1 MFSHRNNGPKNG
13 PGKGPKLVS
22 AIALRVE
29 DTIVR
34 DSVASILRRRNL
46 KLVAQA
52 GDVGPDTAKNWVEGR
67 NAPALGTAI
76 NLARQIPELRAELI
90 RLMSPDAEFEPEFMA
105 DFIRLAQ
112 TYARIKDS
120 KAEE

>member
-1 MFSHRNNGPKNG
+1 M
-13 PGKGPKLVS
+13 S

-29 DTIVR
+29 DTTVR
-34 DSVASILRRRNL
+34 DSVVSVLRRHNL

-52 GDVGPDTAKNWVEGR
+52 GDVGPDTAKNWIEGR

-90 RLMSPDAEFEPEFMA
+90 RLMSPDAEYEAEFMQ
-105 DFIRLAQ
+105 DFIRLAD
-112 TYARIKDS
+112 TYARIKAS
-120 KAEE
+120 KAQA